1 MNHTP
6 TRERLPRRRAGVTHS
21 VEVNGAAVF
30 ITTNQ
35 FSDGRP
41 GEVFAKWGKEGSTAG
56 GLMDAFSI
64 VLSLALQY
72 GVPAEVIVS
81 KLKDLRFE
89 PFGWTDDPEIPEVSS
104 VMDWVARRIALDHL
118 PFDTRKDLDVL
129 TTDEEA
135 ALPADAY
142 APTPLVRPAQPPTP
156 AASRSA

>member
-1 MNHTP
+1 MNHP
-6 TRERLPRRRAGVTHS
+6 PVRERLPKRRHGTIYS
-21 VEVNGAAVF
+21 VEVNGAEVF
-30 ITTNQ
+30 MTTNQ
-35 FSDGRP
+35 FADGSP

-89 PFGWTDDPEIPEVSS
+89 PFGMTDDPDIPEVSS

-118 PFDTRKDLDVL
+118 PIEKRAQLGIL
-129 TTDEEA
+129 TADEEA
-135 ALPADAY
+135 RQPDD
-142 APTPLVRPAQPPTP
+142 PQPVPLRI
-156 AASRSA
+156 SA

>member
-1 MNHTP
+1 VNHTP
-6 TRERLPRRRAGVTHS
+6 TRERLPRRRSGVTHS

-30 ITTNQ
+30 MTTNQ
-35 FSDGRP
+35 FTDGRP

-104 VMDWVARRIALDHL
+104 VMDWAARRIALDHL
-118 PFDTRKDLDVL
+118 SFSTRKELGIL
-129 TTDEEA
+129 NAEEEA

-142 APTPLVRPAQPPTP
+142 APTPLVRRQAP

>member
-1 MNHTP
+1 MNHAP
-6 TRERLPRRRAGVTHS
+6 TRERLPRRRLGITHS
-21 VEVNGAAVF
+21 VEVNGAALF
-30 ITTNQ
+30 MTTNQ
-35 FSDGRP
+35 FADGRP

-72 GVPAEVIVS
+72 GVPAEVIVA

-104 VMDWVARRIALDHL
+104 VMDWLARRVALDNL
-118 PFDTRKDLDVL
+118 SFDARKELNVL
-129 TTDEEA
+129 TAEEEA

-142 APTPLVRPAQPPTP
+142 APTPLLRHR
-156 AASRSA
+156 AAAAPVPSRSA